1 MAGHR
6 PWARLALTAALVV
19 VAGARAGSPAGGRH
33 GAAAADLSGR
43 GRARH
48 RGRRGRRSQRSG
60 DPGAERIRFH
70 RAGGRPPA
78 GDQQLRGDRA
88 PGLASRGG
96 RRASGAAE
104 RLDERPGRGPN
115 HRAHVRGRLRQP
127 QPDAD
132 RRPPREGGDRAIPR
146 KGRAGGRPRDA
157 GGDRGRRLVEHAH
170 GGGPPRARVA
180 AQAAG
185 GPPHARPVA
194 RAGHALGGDADPRLP
209 RPGGRVARPAAP
221 GEVQRGSLRPDGPHA
236 APVRPGQPLPLA
248 ARLPG
253 VPGQRQPQPRDA
265 RAAQAA
271 PGRPRRQPR
280 PQGGA
285 ARLGR
290 LRLRHGARRVQARP
304 GSRPALQRR
313 HLLPRRARARGHAG
327 GDDGAVRGGAR
338 GARPGDRRLR
348 GRVLRRHHALGRA
361 GLGGRA
367 DPRRRERR
375 LHDQEHQ
382 RPRRRHRPHRGRV
395 GGLLPARLQ
404 AHEHAARRPLP
415 QDRGQARARRGE
427 RARAQG
433 LLRGARHERR
443 ERERGEETRASSAP
457 STRPTRA
464 MPSRCA

>member
-6 PWARLALTAALVV
+6 PRAGLALTAALV
-19 VAGARAGSPAGGRH
+19 AAAAARAGHPQ
-33 GAAAADLSGR
+33 AAATPQQPTFPAEVELVTVDAAVTDR
-43 GRARH
+43 NGRA
-48 RGRRGRRSQRSG
+48 
-60 DPGAERIRFH
+60 DPGTERIRFH
-70 RAGGRPPA
+70 GAGGRPPA
-78 GDQQLRGDRA
+78 GDQQLRGDRG
-88 PGLASRGG
+88 PGLA
-96 RRASGAAE
+96 
-104 RLDERPGRGPN
+104 
-115 HRAHVRGRLRQP
+115 
-127 QPDAD
+127 
-132 RRPPREGGDRAIPR
+132 
-146 KGRAGGRPRDA
+146 
-157 GGDRGRRLVEHAH
+157 
-170 GGGPPRARVA
+170 
-180 AQAAG
+180 
-185 GPPHARPVA
+185 
-194 RAGHALGGDADPRLP
+194 
-209 RPGGRVARPAAP
+209 
-221 GEVQRGSLRPDGPHA
+221 
-236 APVRPGQPLPLA
+236 
-248 ARLPG
+248 
-253 VPGQRQPQPRDA
+253 A
-265 RAAQAA
+265 RAAATSPGSGRASRRTPGTRARTTGRTFVVVFDNRNLTLTDAHRAKGAIAQFLEKGAREGDRVMLVA
-271 PGRPRRQPR
+271 TEGDAWWSTRMEDGRPELVSLLKRLDGRLTPDLSPERITPWEAMRIHVYRDQEVAWRVLQRLERYNAVPADLTGRTQRQYVLDNPFLSQRASQVYLDSVNRNRATLELLRRLLVALDGSR
-280 PQGGA
+280 GPQVGA

-361 GLGGRA
+361 GLGGRS

-433 LLRGARHERR
+433 LLRGARDRSPERGRERR
-443 ERERGEETRASSAP
+443 TRASSAP